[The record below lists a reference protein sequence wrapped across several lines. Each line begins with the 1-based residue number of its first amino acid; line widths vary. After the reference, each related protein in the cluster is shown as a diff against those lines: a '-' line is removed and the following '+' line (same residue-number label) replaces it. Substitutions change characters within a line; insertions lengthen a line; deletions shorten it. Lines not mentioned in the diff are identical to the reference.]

1 MKAFKSQW
9 EFMKSMKMGYY
20 KDRTWWTATA
30 RRSPSKLIAAG
41 GGGFPSPAFL

>member
-20 KDRTWWTATA
+20 KDKDMVDRTGK
-30 RRSPSKLIAAG
+30 KLVI
-41 GGGFPSPAFL
+41 